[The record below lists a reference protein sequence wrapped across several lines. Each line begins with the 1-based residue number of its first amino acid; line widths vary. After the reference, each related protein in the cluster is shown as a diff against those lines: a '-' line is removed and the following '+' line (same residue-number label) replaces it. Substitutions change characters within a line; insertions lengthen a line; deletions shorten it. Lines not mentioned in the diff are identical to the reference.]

1 MTLLISLWASACAGG
16 ERASKQPPANV
27 AGQASRQAGDQQP
40 SGHSDQNV
48 ASQSSRQAS
57 NQQPSGHS
65 DQNVASQSSGQAS
78 NQQPSGHEGQKNTN
92 QALGSGECVV
102 ASIDRA
108 SGEVYRLPARLCVNE
123 NLYVDRSEVLPE
135 RKPTEDPNVVREEYI
150 DYEKLPAEVREV
162 IELTDGRGK
171 RYQGCKFELILLRRG
186 DVELPVVYR
195 RKGIDFRNPRTFGPY
210 GNPIKV
216 YLYSP
221 SVECS
226 GREVGGSL
234 PSWRFVRQ
242 RGKLRLLDYDYQIK

>member
-171 RYQGCKFELILLRRG
+171 RYQGCVFTLLVIRRG
-186 DVELPVVYR
+186 DFDLPVVHR
-195 RKGIDFRNPRTFGPY
+195 RSGIDPRTY
-210 GNPIKV
+210 SQTPIKE
-216 YLYSP
+216 YFYYP
-221 SVECS
+221 TECP
-226 GREVGGSL
+226 GREVPEVGGSE
-234 PSWRFVRQ
+234 PKWIFVRQ
-242 RGKLRLLDYDYQIK
+242 RGKLRLLSLEKVVGTLS